1 MEKYGG
7 PREDRCGFKILG
19 FPCNQF
25 GRQEPGENPD
35 EILNG
40 LKYVRPGN
48 GFKPVFPL
56 MEKLDVNGAKQHQ
69 MYTYLKVKLQLLHL
83 RCLSSRLSMTSLTF
97 IFFFFL
103 LPITIN

>member
-83 RCLSSRLSMTSLTF
+83 RCLGS
-97 IFFFFL
+97 
-103 LPITIN
+103 